1 MKTPCPVAF
10 GRAAL
15 ALLLLGMSASS
26 AFAQTFPAQYAN
38 ALRKAEYT
46 ILSGD
51 VNGDSQPDFL
61 LTPKRRIVLIEFDV
75 AIPIVAKPP
84 SPRFALLSSG
94 TSYSLVVNPGASI
107 VNSSVWQASG
117 YLVSFGDTVGTGSV
131 AMLLQATTAG
141 RTSFLISTNP
151 NGGAPQLLQSLGVTA
166 LGLDLGTADTLV
178 TLQDTNWDGRADL
191 VVWRSGKVSSVF
203 LAAADGT
210 FTPPEENS
218 GGGALTAWRAFCA
231 ALTLGDTSSAQSLLS
246 TAAQSQYA
254 PALAALGGTPGVT
267 NITQNWSAPTA
278 LRNRPE
284 YAFFAVNQVENG
296 QTILHVVM
304 LVFENNRWVVQ
315 SF

>member
-1 MKTPCPVAF
+1 MKTPCPVAL

-15 ALLLLGMSASS
+15 ALLLLGISAPS
-26 AFAQTFPAQYAN
+26 AFAQSFPAQYAN

-46 ILSGD
+46 IVSGD

-61 LTPKRRIVLIEFDV
+61 LTPKRRIVLIEFEV
-75 AIPIVAKPP
+75 AIPILARPP
-84 SPRFALLSSG
+84 SPRFALISSG
-94 TSYSLVVNPGASI
+94 ASYSLVANPNASI

-117 YLVSFGDTVGTGSV
+117 YLVSFGDTLGTGSV

-141 RTSFLISTNP
+141 RMSFLISTNP
-151 NGGAPQLLQSLGVTA
+151 SGGAPQLLQSLGATV

-210 FTPPEENS
+210 FTPPEENA

-231 ALTLGDTSSAQSLLS
+231 SLTLGDTSSAQALLS
-246 TAAQSQYA
+246 TTAQSQYA
-254 PALAALGGTPGVT
+254 PALAALGATPGV
-267 NITQNWSAPTA
+267 
-278 LRNRPE
+278 
-284 YAFFAVNQVENG
+284 
-296 QTILHVVM
+296 VM
-304 LVFENNRWVVQ
+304 LANTSSPAAFLPLLPADATTTSPLATAFSTARHSGSVRHI
-315 SF
+315 STCG